1 MLHCIVPLCNNHSGT
16 PGLSFYHLPLKD
28 PVLLKLWLIRIR
40 RENTPVNEYSRVCS
54 THFKGGR
61 KNGKKDIPCVFAWTK
76 KTSHLPPKERVA
88 LRMTDIE
95 CQDSSLSEDD
105 VEGPTEEFSHC
116 PDTVDL
122 EGTWLIC
129 QCIGLY

>member
-1 MLHCIVPLCNNHSGT
+1 M
-16 PGLSFYHLPLKD
+16 
-28 PVLLKLWLIRIR
+28 
-40 RENTPVNEYSRVCS
+40 
-54 THFKGGR
+54 
-61 KNGKKDIPCVFAWTK
+61 FAWTK
-76 KTSHLPPKERVA
+76 KTSRLPPKEHVA
-88 LRMTDIE
+88 LRKTDIE

-105 VEGPTEEFSHC
+105 VEGPSEDLSYC